1 MAEDKVDSESAQN
14 GGEQADD
21 APKKTFG
28 ILAARFLQKGKSS
41 PGSITG
47 EFQALSV
54 PEEKAIEIP
63 EPRNRIPVDYDDEEI
78 GEGSAYGIEVPM
90 TESLYADIGLD
101 DMVTF
106 SDADADES
114 PLSSYAAQI
123 KDVPGFDLSS
133 GETVQDTPDIV
144 YEIDSGETP
153 EISNGTS
160 RFETETAEAQSS
172 DGESEQQQDE
182 IQEEQHAF
190 EINPVDPE
198 QDQDV
203 LGIFEETSATQT
215 EFSSAPETVETQGIS
230 LLSDQPD
237 IDSATESL
245 KVDTSTGEAVIPA
258 YDLSTL
264 DSIGVKDTAKT
275 DTYDKS
281 VLDQIASEKEINDK
295 IFVSNEAQSTPER
308 KGLLGKFAGKKD
320 PRERPLI
327 GQFVKKDAAAEPKP
341 TKLQQIGLDTG
352 TASTESNQSAPDDFD
367 PIGSVLD
374 QLIEDSDS
382 DDIPY
387 DPGALDQIGTTKPT
401 YDPSALD
408 QIGTT
413 KPTYDPSTLD
423 QIGAT
428 KPYDP
433 STLDQIGTSKPT
445 YDPSALDQIG
455 TAKPYDPSTLDQIG
469 TTKPYDPSALDQI
482 GTAKPYDPSTLD
494 QIGTSSPPPA
504 ETEEKSTKGGLL
516 GGKFG
521 QRAKIFSAE
530 KPKLGASLMK
540 PSNDPGFDQKETG
553 RFMVNSAETTE
564 AFNIIA
570 EGLTQ
575 QHAESVPEQHA
586 ESVPEQHLE
595 SVPNQQDEGLTG
607 SFFSETKEEF
617 VEEDSI
623 PIIPGDEIGRLI
635 TDADTAYRMRQYKA
649 AEPIFAN
656 VLEKLD
662 TVGDDNDPL
671 LVYCLDKMGDNLFEL
686 KKYKETL
693 QLYRRLLILHEKVSS
708 PDREMIST
716 LYKIAKTS
724 EALNLT
730 GEADSMYKR
739 AFRLG
744 QQSLV
749 PGDPLL
755 AKVLEGYGTMLMRS
769 EGAEPPSAEKP
780 KSDETSGRHSALS
793 ADEIKM
799 LNELNVKAE
808 AEARASAESGTP
820 IILSG
825 SSLDD
830 ASVRE
835 SKASR
840 APLRESD
847 GRAEKLRTSGA
858 GQSGSVGAGS
868 VWIRLVLFLV
878 VVIGLVIWTINLRT
892 DYSKPV
898 VDAQGKYE
906 KRVYK
911 SLDGI
916 STLTFVSQN
925 AAVKDSFGKHYKY
938 EYSSWNGTPADDLDV
953 LSANVNSSNFV
964 YEIPQ
969 GIKDADGL
977 VYFDLHAPENVTC
990 AKMLELGN
998 KAQAYYKA
1006 KGKYPDGKELEKIVK
1021 ALPYK
1026 NPFGGLANS
1035 ITASSIT
1042 WPANLDGQQ
1051 VFIKSKFDTSLEDG
1065 GGWEGEPGAKAGQIS
1080 AASSTQKQPVA
1091 SVFYVHG
1098 RDRDGSFLSR
1108 ADGKVLLLIYKNGID
1123 VTPAAADLKNEKP
1136 SDIAL
1141 PMRVTKASN
1150 PVSSLTVL
1158 ATYLPII
1165 GFLITS
1171 LVFFMQFTKSKD
1183 KSFKRYSN
1191 ELFGVIWAP
1200 LMVILT
1206 GCTKLAATPYSSY
1219 FQIASIVVFIGGL
1232 AWLGYQTQK
1241 SKQKTKKKPPV
1252 EASSM

>member
-1 MAEDKVDSESAQN
+1 MAEDKVDSEAAQN
-14 GGEQADD
+14 GGEEAND

-63 EPRNRIPVDYDDEEI
+63 EPRNRIPVDYDDDEI
-78 GEGSAYGIEVPM
+78 GEGSAHGIEVPL

-123 KDVPGFDLSS
+123 KDAPGFDLSS
-133 GETVQDTPDIV
+133 DETVQDTPDIV
-144 YEIDSGETP
+144 YEIDSGDTP
-153 EISNGTS
+153 EISNETS
-160 RFETETAEAQSS
+160 RFGTETAEAQSS
-172 DGESEQQQDE
+172 DGESEQQEDE

-190 EINPVDPE
+190 EINPVDSEQE
-198 QDQDV
+198 QDA
-203 LGIFEETSATQT
+203 LGIFEETSATQA
-215 EFSSAPETVETQGIS
+215 EFSYDPETVETQGIS
-230 LLSDQPD
+230 LPSDQLD

-245 KVDTSTGEAVIPA
+245 EVDTSKGEAVIPA
-258 YDLSTL
+258 YNLSTL
-264 DSIGVKDTAKT
+264 DSIGVKDTANN

-281 VLDQIASEKEINDK
+281 VLDQIAAEKEINDK

-320 PRERPLI
+320 PTVRPLI
-327 GQFVKKDAAAEPKP
+327 GQFVKKDAAAQPKSYDA
-341 TKLQQIGLDTG
+341 TELNQIGLDTG
-352 TASTESNQSAPDDFD
+352 TANTESNQSAPDAFD

-374 QLIEDSDS
+374 QFIEDSDS
-382 DDIPY
+382 DDIHPS
-387 DPGALDQIGTTKPT
+387 ALDQIGTYKP

-413 KPTYDPSTLD
+413 KPYDPSTLD
-423 QIGAT
+423 QIGN
-428 KPYDP
+428 
-433 STLDQIGTSKPT
+433 
-445 YDPSALDQIG
+445 
-455 TAKPYDPSTLDQIG
+455 
-469 TTKPYDPSALDQI
+469 
-482 GTAKPYDPSTLD
+482 
-494 QIGTSSPPPA
+494 SSPA
-504 ETEEKSTKGGLL
+504 ETEEKSAKGGLL

-530 KPKLGASLMK
+530 KPKLGASSMK

-564 AFNIIA
+564 ALNIE

-575 QHAESVPEQHA
+575 PHAESVPQPHA
-586 ESVPEQHLE
+586 E

-617 VEEDSI
+617 VEEESI

-635 TDADTAYRMRQYKA
+635 TDADTAYRMKQYKA

-693 QLYRRLLILHEKVSS
+693 QLFRRLLILHEKVSS

-724 EALNLT
+724 ESLNLT

-780 KSDETSGRHSALS
+780 KSEETSGRHSALS

-799 LNELNVKAE
+799 LNELNVMAE
-808 AEARASAESGTP
+808 AEARAAAESGTP

-858 GQSGSVGAGS
+858 SQSGSVGAGS
-868 VWIRLVLFLV
+868 VWIRLALFLV

-898 VDAQGKYE
+898 VDAQGKNE

-916 STLTFVSQN
+916 STISFVSQN

-953 LSANVNSSNFV
+953 LSAKVNSSNFV

-969 GIKDADGL
+969 GIKDADGF

-1021 ALPYK
+1021 SLPYK

-1042 WPANLDGQQ
+1042 WPAKLDGQQ

-1080 AASSTQKQPVA
+1080 AASSNQKQPVA

-1150 PVSSLTVL
+1150 PVSPLTVL
-1158 ATYLPII
+1158 ATYLPIV

-1171 LVFFMQFTKSKD
+1171 FVFFMLFTKSKD
-1183 KSFKRYSN
+1183 KASQRSSI

-1241 SKQKTKKKPPV
+1241 TKQKTKKKPPV

>member
-1 MAEDKVDSESAQN
+1 MAEDKVDSEAAQN
-14 GGEQADD
+14 GGEEAND

-63 EPRNRIPVDYDDEEI
+63 EPRNRIPVDYDDDEI
-78 GEGSAYGIEVPM
+78 GEGSAHGIEVPL

-123 KDVPGFDLSS
+123 KDAPGFDLSS
-133 GETVQDTPDIV
+133 DETVQDTPDIV
-144 YEIDSGETP
+144 YEIDSGDTP
-153 EISNGTS
+153 EISNETS
-160 RFETETAEAQSS
+160 RFGTETAEAQSS
-172 DGESEQQQDE
+172 DGESEQQEDE

-190 EINPVDPE
+190 EINPVDSEQE
-198 QDQDV
+198 QDA
-203 LGIFEETSATQT
+203 LGIFEETSATQA
-215 EFSSAPETVETQGIS
+215 EFSYDPETVETQGIS
-230 LLSDQPD
+230 LPSDQLD

-245 KVDTSTGEAVIPA
+245 EVDTSKGEAVIPA
-258 YDLSTL
+258 YNLSTL
-264 DSIGVKDTAKT
+264 DSIGVKDTANN

-281 VLDQIASEKEINDK
+281 VLDQIAAEKEINDK

-320 PRERPLI
+320 PTVRPLI
-327 GQFVKKDAAAEPKP
+327 GQFVKKDAAAQPKSYDA
-341 TKLQQIGLDTG
+341 TELNQIGLDTG
-352 TASTESNQSAPDDFD
+352 TANTESNQSAPDAFD

-374 QLIEDSDS
+374 QFIEDSDS
-382 DDIPY
+382 DDIHPS
-387 DPGALDQIGTTKPT
+387 ALDQIGTYKP

-413 KPTYDPSTLD
+413 KPYDPSSLD
-423 QIGAT
+423 QIGTYKPYDPSSLDQIGTTKPYDPSSLDQIGTYKPYDPSSLDQIGTTKPYDPSSLDQIGTT

-433 STLDQIGTSKPT
+433 STLDQIGN
-445 YDPSALDQIG
+445 
-455 TAKPYDPSTLDQIG
+455 
-469 TTKPYDPSALDQI
+469 
-482 GTAKPYDPSTLD
+482 
-494 QIGTSSPPPA
+494 SSPA
-504 ETEEKSTKGGLL
+504 ETEEKSAKGGLL

-530 KPKLGASLMK
+530 KPKLGASSMK

-564 AFNIIA
+564 ALNIE

-575 QHAESVPEQHA
+575 PHAESVPQPHA
-586 ESVPEQHLE
+586 E

-617 VEEDSI
+617 VEEESI

-635 TDADTAYRMRQYKA
+635 TDADTAYRMKQYKA

-693 QLYRRLLILHEKVSS
+693 QLFRRLLILHEKVSS

-724 EALNLT
+724 ESLNLT

-780 KSDETSGRHSALS
+780 KSEETSGRHSALS

-799 LNELNVKAE
+799 LNELNVMAE
-808 AEARASAESGTP
+808 AEARAAAESGTP

-858 GQSGSVGAGS
+858 SQSGSVGAGS
-868 VWIRLVLFLV
+868 VWIRLALFLV

-898 VDAQGKYE
+898 VDAQGKNE

-916 STLTFVSQN
+916 STISFVSQN

-953 LSANVNSSNFV
+953 LSAKVNSSNFV

-969 GIKDADGL
+969 GIKDADGF

-1021 ALPYK
+1021 SLPYK

-1042 WPANLDGQQ
+1042 WPAKLDGQQ

-1080 AASSTQKQPVA
+1080 AASSNQKQPVA

-1150 PVSSLTVL
+1150 PVSPLTVL
-1158 ATYLPII
+1158 ATYLPIV

-1171 LVFFMQFTKSKD
+1171 FVFFMLFTKSKD
-1183 KSFKRYSN
+1183 KASQRSSI

-1241 SKQKTKKKPPV
+1241 TKQKTKKKPPV